1 MAQTEEEGG
10 WIQTTPFSAPTV
22 DSLSTLKLRSYTR
35 KQGLA

>member
-10 WIQTTPFSAPTV
+10 RIQTTPFSALTV